1 MKARE
6 LLSIAV
12 ATATLAMSTATF
24 ADDDRRGHRRH
35 HDGPRVEHRHV
46 EKHVVRHGDRRYVER
61 HVERHVVRH
70 GDHRRVERHV
80 YHHGPRVVHRD
91 VRIVHKGPRWHRG
104 HYVPVEYRQS
114 RYVVRHHHPQLYAPP
129 RGHHWIQV
137 NGEFLLIAAATGLIA
152 HAILNH

>member
-24 ADDDRRGHRRH
+24 ADDDHRGGRRH

-46 EKHVVRHGDRRYVER
+46 ER

-70 GDHRRVERHV
+70 DGHRRVERHV

-91 VRIVHKGPRWHRG
+91 VRIVHRHPPAYGRHARWQRG
-104 HYVPVEYRQS
+104 HYLPVEYRQS

-137 NGEFLLIAAATGLIA
+137 NGEFLLVAAATGLIA

>member
-6 LLSIAV
+6 MISIAV
-12 ATATLAMSTATF
+12 AATTLAMSTATF

-46 EKHVVRHGDRRYVER
+46 EKHVER
-61 HVERHVVRH
+61 HVYRHHGPRH
-70 GDHRRVERHV
+70 VERHV

-91 VRIVHKGPRWHRG
+91 VRIVHKGPRWSRG
-104 HYVPVEYRQS
+104 HYVPHEYRQS
-114 RYVVRHHHPQLYAPP
+114 RYVVRHHNPHLYAPP

-137 NGEFLLIAAATGLIA
+137 NGDFLLVAAATGLIA

>member
-24 ADDDRRGHRRH
+24 ADDDRRGQRRH

-46 EKHVVRHGDRRYVER
+46 EKHVVRHGERR
-61 HVERHVVRH
+61 HVERH
-70 GDHRRVERHV
+70 VERHV

-91 VRIVHKGPRWHRG
+91 VRIVHRHHPAYGHARWHRG